1 MYPPPQ
7 KAGHSIIWG
16 EIMLKAVE
24 VRLVQFQKELTGFS
38 FVKEWKQEVDIWR
51 MIYIMLEVFW

>member
-1 MYPPPQ
+1 
-7 KAGHSIIWG
+7 
-16 EIMLKAVE
+16 MLKAVE